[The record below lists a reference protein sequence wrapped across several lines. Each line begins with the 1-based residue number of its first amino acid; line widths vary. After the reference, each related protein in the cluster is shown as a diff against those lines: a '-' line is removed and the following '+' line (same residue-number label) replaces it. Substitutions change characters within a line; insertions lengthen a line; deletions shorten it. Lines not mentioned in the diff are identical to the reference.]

1 MSLFNVITVQ
11 INSKS
16 GVRVRSWVSILV
28 MGSHFFIPSHSLAQQ
43 RQNESHATSTSVL
56 LDKAKKLVIS
66 GNPEGALS
74 VLQQAKLGSA
84 YDSDIHAMK
93 GICQTMLAKPLA
105 SAAEFDQA
113 IALRPNYAPNYFSAG
128 LALATFS
135 NLEQAL
141 DRLSTALKLDPNLP
155 GVRFNY
161 ALVLAR
167 AGHYAESEKQVD
179 TELVNQG
186 TRSKNSLELLHL
198 KARDVYYQKKW
209 QGTLNAYGRVLELTP
224 DSAEAYAAMGEALY
238 SLNRP
243 QESLAA
249 LQKSVTLDP
258 ENGSAHALIG
268 KLYQGANQQDQAI
281 GEFEIAHRLAPND
294 REIVYRLYRLYNKS
308 GNTAGAARLH
318 HELETSFTDS
328 NTQSDNE
335 RKAVILNNT
344 GIELENKGDVLN
356 ALDHYD
362 QAAKADVTNL
372 IFQRNAALLLCKMG
386 RVQEAI
392 QRLRDILSV
401 DEDDAGA
408 LQILA
413 VARELAA
420 GDLTKKGTLPKAQ
433 PTGF

>member
-1 MSLFNVITVQ
+1 MSLFNVSKVQ
-11 INSKS
+11 IESRN
-16 GVRVRSWVSILV
+16 GVRVRAWVSVLV
-28 MGSHFFIPSHSLAQQ
+28 IGSQFFPSSLSLAQQ
-43 RQNESHATSTSVL
+43 QKEPRAATTSVL
-56 LDKAKKLVIS
+56 LDKAKKLVVA
-66 GNPEGALS
+66 GDPEGALS
-74 VLQQAKLGSA
+74 VLQQAKIGSP

-93 GICQTMLAKPLA
+93 GICQTMLAKPIA

-113 IALRPNYAPNYFSAG
+113 IALRPNYAPTYFSAG
-128 LALATFS
+128 LAFATFS

-141 DRLSTALKLDPNLP
+141 DRLSTALRLDPNLP
-155 GVRFNY
+155 GVRYNY

-167 AGHYAESEKQVD
+167 AGHYSESEKQVD
-179 TELVNQG
+179 MELANQSK
-186 TRSKNSLELLHL
+186 RSKGSLELLRL

-209 QGTLNAYGRVLELTP
+209 QDTLNAYGKMLEITP
-224 DSAEAYAAMGEALY
+224 NSAEAYAAMGEALY
-238 SLNRP
+238 SLNRS
-243 QESLAA
+243 QESLTA

-268 KLYQGANQQDQAI
+268 KLYQGASQQDQAI
-281 GEFEIAHRLAPND
+281 GEFEIAHRLVPND

-308 GNTAGAARLH
+308 GNTTGAARLH
-318 HELETSFTDS
+318 QELETSFTDS
-328 NTQSDNE
+328 TTQSDNE

-372 IFQRNAALLLCKMG
+372 IFQRNAALLLCKTG

-392 QRLRDILSV
+392 QRLRDILLV

-420 GDLTKKGTLPKAQ
+420 GDLTKKGSLPK
-433 PTGF
+433 PSGF

>member
-1 MSLFNVITVQ
+1 MFLFVQ
-11 INSKS
+11 NESTNGI
-16 GVRVRSWVSILV
+16 RVKGWMSILV
-28 MGSHFFIPSHSLAQQ
+28 IGSQVFFPSLSLTQQ
-43 RQNESHATSTSVL
+43 GQKESRAATTSVL
-56 LDKAKKLVIS
+56 LDKAKKLVVA
-66 GNPEGALS
+66 GDPEGALS
-74 VLQQAKLGSA
+74 VLQQAKIGSP
-84 YDSDIHAMK
+84 YDSEIHVMK
-93 GICQTMLAKPLA
+93 GICQTMLAKPIA

-113 IALRPNYAPNYFSAG
+113 IALRPNYAPTYFSAG
-128 LALATFS
+128 LAFATFS

-141 DRLSTALKLDPNLP
+141 DRFSTALRLDPDLP
-155 GVRFNY
+155 GVRYNY

-167 AGHYAESEKQVD
+167 AGHYSESEKQVD
-179 TELVNQG
+179 MELANQ
-186 TRSKNSLELLHL
+186 RKKSKGSLELLRL

-209 QGTLNAYGRVLELTP
+209 QDTLNAYGRMLELTP
-224 DSAEAYAAMGEALY
+224 NSAEAYAAMGEALY

-243 QESLAA
+243 KESLTA

-268 KLYQGANQQDQAI
+268 KLYQGASQQDQAI
-281 GEFEIAHRLAPND
+281 REFEIAHRLVPND

-308 GNTAGAARLH
+308 GNTTGAARLH
-318 HELETSFTDS
+318 QELETSFIDS
-328 NTQSDNE
+328 NAQSDNE

-372 IFQRNAALLLCKMG
+372 IFQRNAALLLCKIG

-433 PTGF
+433 PSGF